1 MATANDVSGM
11 VDRVVGR
18 QLSQAIADLLVRHHF
33 VERVAGQIL
42 ATADLESAVV
52 AALEDERTERILKQV
67 LASPAF
73 EDMLVEAFESQVA
86 TDLLERMLASPEMEQ
101 VLARVLSSPA
111 VRSALS
117 QQTASFAGEMAVG
130 LRARAKHLD
139 DAAEGTVRRWRRSP
153 PEDTSGKTSRPYA
166 GLISRAGAFAVD
178 VVTVHV
184 VILAGGAL
192 LSFGASLFGDL
203 QPGGLVSVLAGLGWI
218 LGLAA
223 YFVIFWT
230 VTGQTLGMRLM
241 ALRLVGPNGAPPG
254 GGRSL
259 LRFFGLLLA
268 IVPLFAGFLPVLFD
282 SRRRALQDFLA
293 GTVVLRAEPPVTAG

>member
-1 MATANDVSGM
+1 M

-18 QLSQAIADLLVRHHF
+18 QLSLAIADLLVRHHF
-33 VERVAGQIL
+33 VERVASQML
-42 ATADLESAVV
+42 ETADLESVVV
-52 AALEDERTERILKQV
+52 AALEDERTEQILKQV

-73 EDMLVEAFESQVA
+73 EGMLVEAFESQVA
-86 TDLLERMLASPEMEQ
+86 ADLLERMLASPEMEQ

-111 VRSALS
+111 VRVALS
-117 QQTASFAGEMAVG
+117 QQTATFAGEMAVG
-130 LRARAKHLD
+130 LRARAEHLD
-139 DAAEGTVRRWRRSP
+139 DATESTVRGRRRRP
-153 PEDTSGKTSRPYA
+153 PEEASGKTSRPYA
-166 GLISRAGAFAVD
+166 GLISRAAALAVD
-178 VVTVHV
+178 VVTVNV

-203 QPGGLVSVLAGLGWI
+203 RPGGLVSVLAGLGWI

-223 YFVIFWT
+223 YFVVFWT

-241 ALRLVGPNGAPPG
+241 GLRLVGPNGAPPRV
-254 GGRSL
+254 GRSL

-268 IVPLFAGFLPVLFD
+268 IVPFFAGFLPVLFD

-293 GTVVLRAEPPVTAG
+293 GTVVLRAEHPVTPL

>member
-1 MATANDVSGM
+1 MG
-11 VDRVVGR
+11 
-18 QLSQAIADLLVRHHF
+18 
-33 VERVAGQIL
+33 
-42 ATADLESAVV
+42 
-52 AALEDERTERILKQV
+52 
-67 LASPAF
+67 
-73 EDMLVEAFESQVA
+73 
-86 TDLLERMLASPEMEQ
+86 
-101 VLARVLSSPA
+101 SS
-111 VRSALS
+111 
-117 QQTASFAGEMAVG
+117 AGE
-130 LRARAKHLD
+130 RK
-139 DAAEGTVRRWRRSP
+139 VRRWRRSP

-178 VVTVHV
+178 VVTVNV

-241 ALRLVGPNGAPPG
+241 ALRLVGPNDVPPG
-254 GGRSL
+254 VGRSL

-268 IVPLFAGFLPVLFD
+268 IVPLFAGFLPILFD
-282 SRRRALQDFLA
+282 SRRRALQDFLT